1 MKGLNKFCFL
11 SVLLVVLLGFLSAYA
26 QVDYSTATLRGTVM
40 DPQGAVVSG
49 ATVTVTNPGTGSTKT
64 VKTLGDGSYRIPA
77 LPPGSYQITVEA
89 PGFAKEVTKGVD
101 VTVGSSVNYDFHLKV
116 GTASET
122 VEVSSDNVPLIQP
135 EQTQQA
141 NTINQLQVQDLP
153 NINHNIT
160 QAVYTLPGVANSDAP
175 RAQQPGFTGFGTTGF
190 SIGGSN
196 GRNNLSTIDGGENEY
211 GTGQYRLTTIP
222 QDTIQEYQVNRNGFA
237 AEFGFTDGSAI
248 NIVTKS
254 GGNRFHGDV
263 YGFFQNHNTSAT
275 NFFNGIEGL
284 PAAYNQNLY
293 TGFGVGGP
301 IKKDK
306 LFFFLA
312 YEYRKLDS
320 ADFTNAGILTA
331 PTVLGINAP
340 GLGAGCT
347 SSGSL
352 TVNQLCYVNAL
363 ATSGLPGA
371 AQAAT
376 DLRQSLNPLS
386 NPFLNSILTKENG
399 IFIDPTRNHN
409 TSLRFDA
416 VPGASD
422 TLTLKATYAHND
434 YPLGNPD
441 GSSLFTRDFSIL
453 STWNHTFT
461 PSLLNQLLIQLVP
474 RNVANSV
481 PNGPYQGVNFSLG
494 NLNVGNLGGTSTFG
508 SPSLTPYLAH
518 QRRYQFDDGVTWTHG
533 PHTLKFGG
541 QFHLADYHV
550 EDDLWFNNEFDFH
563 DGALPMI
570 LSPSVLLFGPARSGA
585 DQVAIA
591 TFDFVAQNILHLGN
605 FGCNPANPAAPCVG
619 PPGVNLSAPQSF
631 NSGLPVD
638 VLGGFNNAKWSGWGK
653 YFGGYVQDTW
663 KVNSRLTING
673 GVRLDN
679 DSEPSPLGSSFYAS
693 PRVGLSWVPFGD
705 QKTIIKAGGGI
716 YTAPI
721 DVLIPSY
728 GSLLNGTGQYINEVL
743 GILSA
748 TDPRVANL
756 WGNGVALHILPF
768 GNLTQ
773 AQFHALS
780 ACPPTQCPPTGI
792 PGFDTTTPGALVA
805 YGVAPNY
812 KNPYTVQASL
822 SIGRQL
828 GNNYFVEAGYL
839 MYHGVHL
846 QMPLETG
853 YAQVNPGNPLC
864 ATAFKAFPGCV
875 DITGGPL
882 YVPTS
887 SQLQHTTYES
897 IGSSIYHGLTGS
909 FTKRYSHGLQFQ
921 VNYTW
926 SKSIDNV
933 IDFAS
938 FQNWFRP
945 SMLNL
950 FRAVSVFDIPHTL
963 VANAVYTTPFKP
975 GTGNFF
981 HTILADISVA
991 PILAWESG
999 LPFSV
1004 RTPSLANGLALDSNY
1019 AMPFHSARDN
1029 NRGPAYTTTDV
1040 TLKKAFFIDRD
1051 RGVHLDLSATGTNIF
1066 NRVNFIKVSDQFD
1079 ISGIPSSGIVQ
1090 TADGPLNLFT
1100 GPYTG
1105 LHGVKPTSPGQ
1116 ITQPLFYSAAASPR
1130 QIQFGLKLVF

>member
-49 ATVTVTNPGTGSTKT
+49 ATVTVTNPGTGISRTA
-64 VKTLGDGSYRIPA
+64 KTLGDGSYRVPA
-77 LPPGSYQITVEA
+77 LPPGTYQISVDA

-122 VEVSSDNVPLIQP
+122 VEVSSDNVPLIQT

-153 NINHNIT
+153 NIAHNIT
-160 QAVYTLPGVANSDAP
+160 QAVYTLPGVSNSDAP

-254 GGNRFHGDV
+254 GGNQYHGDV

-284 PAAYNQNLY
+284 PAAYSQNIY

-301 IKKDK
+301 VKKDK
-306 LFFFLA
+306 MFFFLA

-320 ADFTNAGILTA
+320 ADFTNSGILTA
-331 PTVLGINAP
+331 PTVTGPNA
-340 GLGAGCT
+340 AQ
-347 SSGSL
+347 
-352 TVNQLCYVNAL
+352 VAYVNAL
-363 ATSGLPGA
+363 KASA
-371 AQAAT
+371 
-376 DLRQSLNPLS
+376 
-386 NPFLNSILTKENG
+386 NPFLIGFANGITPGLTSLNDPALKTILTKENG
-399 IFIDPTRNHN
+399 IFIDPTRNQN
-409 TSLRFDA
+409 TSLRFDV
-416 VPGASD
+416 VPGARD
-422 TLTLKATYAHND
+422 TLSLKGTYAHND

-453 STWNHTFT
+453 TTWNHTFT
-461 PSLLNQLLIQLVP
+461 PSMLNQLLIQLVP
-474 RNVANSV
+474 KNVANSV
-481 PNGPYQGVNFSLG
+481 PNAPFQGTNFSLG
-494 NLNVGNLGGTSTFG
+494 NLNVGNLGGSSTFG
-508 SPSLTPYLAH
+508 SPALTPYLAH
-518 QRRYQFDDGVTWTHG
+518 QKRYQFDDGITWTHG
-533 PHTLKFGG
+533 PHTIKFGG

-563 DGALPMI
+563 DGAIPL
-570 LSPSVLLFGPARSGA
+570 
-585 DQVAIA
+585 IA
-591 TFDFVAQNILHLGN
+591 LA
-605 FGCNPANPAAPCVG
+605 PAAVQAQLVG
-619 PPGVNLSAPQSF
+619 FNLTHGFPATGPGNTNLSAPQSF
-631 NSGLPVD
+631 AFGIPVD
-638 VLGGFNNAKWSGWGK
+638 VLAGFNNPKWSGWGK

-663 KVNSRLTING
+663 KVNSRLTVNG

-728 GSLLNGTGQYINEVL
+728 GSLLNGTGQYINEML
-743 GILSA
+743 AILS
-748 TDPRVANL
+748 TTNPQVAQL
-756 WGNGVALHILPF
+756 WGLGVAKGELPF
-768 GNLTQ
+768 GHLTP
-773 AQFHALS
+773 ADFA
-780 ACPPTQCPPTGI
+780 AVGI
-792 PGFDTTTPGALVA
+792 NTVTPGALVA

-828 GNNYFVEAGYL
+828 GNNFFAEVGYL

-853 YAQVNPGNPLC
+853 YAQASVGNPAC
-864 ATAFKAFPGCV
+864 AVGQNPLTCT
-875 DITGGPL
+875 DLTGGPI

-887 SQLQHTTYES
+887 TQLQHTTYES
-897 IGSSIYHGLTGS
+897 IGSSIYHGLTAS
-909 FTKRYSHGLQFQ
+909 MTKRYSHGLQFQ

-950 FRAVSVFDIPHTL
+950 FR
-963 VANAVYTTPFKP
+963 
-975 GTGNFF
+975 
-981 HTILADISVA
+981 
-991 PILAWESG
+991 
-999 LPFSV
+999 
-1004 RTPSLANGLALDSNY
+1004 
-1019 AMPFHSARDN
+1019 
-1029 NRGPAYTTTDV
+1029 
-1040 TLKKAFFIDRD
+1040 
-1051 RGVHLDLSATGTNIF
+1051 
-1066 NRVNFIKVSDQFD
+1066 
-1079 ISGIPSSGIVQ
+1079 
-1090 TADGPLNLFT
+1090 
-1100 GPYTG
+1100 
-1105 LHGVKPTSPGQ
+1105 
-1116 ITQPLFYSAAASPR
+1116 
-1130 QIQFGLKLVF
+1130 